1 MEINLNIWKNQKEIE
16 KTYTIDSYDI
26 LWGTVED
33 LIEVVDTENLLKQLA
48 DDKAGN
54 MALIRTAANMVTNSR
69 NLINTTLK
77 DVFDGLTDEE
87 LKRVKLKELINV
99 ALQLITGSVNIIA
112 DLGKN
117 SKTLRGDSNHSPL
130 RFIV

>member
-33 LIEVVDTENLLKQLA
+33 MIEAVDIENLSKQLA
-48 DDKAGN
+48 VDDKAGN

-77 DVFDGLTDEE
+77 DIFDGLTDAE

-99 ALQLITGSVNIIA
+99 ALQLITGSV
-112 DLGKN
+112 DVLQYLGKN
-117 SKTLRGDSNHSPL
+117 SKNAQGRQ
-130 RFIV
+130 

>member
-33 LIEVVDTENLLKQLA
+33 LIEAVNIENLSKQL
-48 DDKAGN
+48 DDEKTEN
-54 MALIRTAANMVTNSR
+54 MALIKAAANMVTNSR

-77 DVFDGLTDEE
+77 DVFDGLTDDE

-117 SKTLRGDSNHSPL
+117 SKNAQGRQ
-130 RFIV
+130 

>member
-33 LIEVVDTENLLKQLA
+33 LIEAVDIENLSKQLA
-48 DDKAGN
+48 ADDKTEN

-69 NLINTTLK
+69 NLINMTLK
-77 DVFDGLTDEE
+77 DVFDGLTDKE

-99 ALQLITGSVNIIA
+99 ALQLIAGSVNVIQ
-112 DLGKN
+112 DLGEN
-117 SKTLRGDSNHSPL
+117 SKNAQGRQ
-130 RFIV
+130 

>member
-117 SKTLRGDSNHSPL
+117 SKNAQGRQ
-130 RFIV
+130 

>member
-33 LIEVVDTENLLKQLA
+33 LIEAVNIENLSKQL
-48 DDKAGN
+48 DDEKTEN
-54 MALIRTAANMVTNSR
+54 MALIKAAANMVTNSR

-77 DVFDGLTDEE
+77 DVFDGLTDDE

-99 ALQLITGSVNIIA
+99 ALQLITGSVNIID

-117 SKTLRGDSNHSPL
+117 SKNAQGRQ
-130 RFIV
+130 

>member
-48 DDKAGN
+48 DDKAGNN

-117 SKTLRGDSNHSPL
+117 SKNAQGRQ
-130 RFIV
+130 